1 MYISRKPLY
10 MLNITPSRQ
19 WQLFIYDLCRYSLDS
34 TSGQPTVRAWTLG
47 INLVKGDKEMRIT
60 TLLSAAAIAT
70 LTTINPVLAYGP
82 STEDPSFSY
91 LSSIPKEA
99 MSDPERGKMEVAFA
113 VVKET
118 AAGYVLVRNDGGRAT
133 PFRNCENSEKCTT
146 DYIWVL
152 INSRGSAQVELDC
165 GALGGCVMVGKP

>member
-1 MYISRKPLY
+1 
-10 MLNITPSRQ
+10 
-19 WQLFIYDLCRYSLDS
+19 
-34 TSGQPTVRAWTLG
+34 
-47 INLVKGDKEMRIT
+47 MRIT
-60 TLLSAAAIAT
+60 TLLSAAAIAA

-99 MSDPERGKMEVAFA
+99 MSDPERGQMEVAFA

-133 PFRNCENSEKCTT
+133 PFPNCGASEKCTT
-146 DYIWVL
+146 DNIWVL
-152 INSRGSAQVELDC
+152 LNSRGSAEVELNC
-165 GALGGCVMVGKP
+165 GALGGCVMVSEEDY

>member
-1 MYISRKPLY
+1 
-10 MLNITPSRQ
+10 
-19 WQLFIYDLCRYSLDS
+19 
-34 TSGQPTVRAWTLG
+34 
-47 INLVKGDKEMRIT
+47 MRIT
-60 TLLSAAAIAT
+60 TLLSAAAIAA

-91 LSSIPKEA
+91 LSGIPKEA
-99 MSDPERGKMEVAFA
+99 MSDPERGQMEVAFA

-133 PFRNCENSEKCTT
+133 PFTNCEASEKCTT
-146 DYIWVL
+146 DKIWVL
-152 INSRGSAQVELDC
+152 LNSRGSAEVELNC